1 MEVLFVALPVALLL
15 GAAAVA
21 AFIIAARHGQFDD
34 LDTPP
39 QRMLYDDLEIVPPS
53 PPPPTT
59 STPEPAVDGSAAPA
73 DPPGDSNPETH
84 QP

>member
-21 AFIIAARHGQFDD
+21 AFIYAARGGQFDD

-39 QRMLYDDLEIVPPS
+39 QRMLYDDVEAK
-53 PPPPTT
+53 
-59 STPEPAVDGSAAPA
+59 PESR
-73 DPPGDSNPETH
+73 SNREKLS
-84 QP
+84 

>member
-21 AFIIAARHGQFDD
+21 AFIYAARGGQFDD

-39 QRMLYDDLEIVPPS
+39 QRMLYDDVEAKPESLSNHEKPS
-53 PPPPTT
+53 
-59 STPEPAVDGSAAPA
+59 
-73 DPPGDSNPETH
+73 
-84 QP
+84 